1 MQKILIVD
9 DSEINREILAAMLE
23 KTYEIDMAK
32 DGQEAI
38 EILEKKWET
47 YQIVLLDLNM
57 PVMNGYE
64 VLKVMEEKQ
73 WLDSLPV
80 ICISAETSE
89 ASIGKAYEL
98 GATDYFTRPFDTA
111 VVLRRVHNT
120 IALYA
125 KASSSLHDA
134 MEMLSGIFYRI
145 IKINLSTDT
154 YRTLKNISDDFRSPL
169 DGIKSISQ

>member
-38 EILEKKWET
+38 EILEKKWKT

-73 WLDSLPV
+73 WLVSRQ
-80 ICISAETSE
+80 
-89 ASIGKAYEL
+89 KH
-98 GATDYFTRPFDTA
+98 
-111 VVLRRVHNT
+111 RRQV
-120 IALYA
+120 
-125 KASSSLHDA
+125 
-134 MEMLSGIFYRI
+134 
-145 IKINLSTDT
+145 
-154 YRTLKNISDDFRSPL
+154 
-169 DGIKSISQ
+169 

>member
-111 VVLRRVHNT
+111 VVLRRVQNT

-125 KASSSLHDA
+125 TAVCTMRWRCYPAFFIVSL
-134 MEMLSGIFYRI
+134 
-145 IKINLSTDT
+145 
-154 YRTLKNISDDFRSPL
+154 
-169 DGIKSISQ
+169 KSI

>member
-38 EILEKKWET
+38 EILKRSGKR
-47 YQIVLLDLNM
+47 IRSCCFDLNM

-73 WLDSLPV
+73 
-80 ICISAETSE
+80 
-89 ASIGKAYEL
+89 
-98 GATDYFTRPFDTA
+98 
-111 VVLRRVHNT
+111 
-120 IALYA
+120 
-125 KASSSLHDA
+125 
-134 MEMLSGIFYRI
+134 
-145 IKINLSTDT
+145 
-154 YRTLKNISDDFRSPL
+154 
-169 DGIKSISQ
+169 